1 MTSDDFLINH
11 AYKNVWCAPEQ
22 DRQHILRPA
31 RISPKVGARGSVE
44 VLWTR
49 FNLPTAKERYHVFQ
63 FGNIALSNLDLDLK
77 RNVWTAVST
86 QMVESVLLIDIYTE
100 KGLMIPRRL
109 AYFLYTNDGNLV
121 IAIENLLTIGDFGQE
136 NVYVRFYSNAFFD
149 RDDMNDPSEGIEYH
163 YAKPLTSSAINAL
176 TFKLR
181 DLRLKSGYSFAF
193 VNGWR
198 VNELNV
204 STVAT
209 GDMVEIVRD
218 SSVVRVEEWDVK
230 DLPVFLSELDQK
242 QKYLLHP
249 AVNEDDLIWYR
260 DDQDIFLMYKK
271 TPYVHKGVYYH
282 KNVEDSVRMVTHR
295 DYSIPTAQVDRF
307 LNQNPNW
314 AVNSQLTVQMFIRRS
329 GIDRTLMSE
338 AHHIRELYKLEG
350 ADWQA
355 AIMGTEAVVDVWRIE
370 ELEKSQYTA
379 LMRAPS
385 ATITREMVE
394 AAYGY
399 NTITRIVADTPQKI
413 STPKAW
419 TELPFGLRGEST
431 VYEYDGDGR
440 LLGWYLNQ
448 NVQNYVPRSAAARYI
463 EGIVGRG
470 GEVLSTVYGKNAK
483 IKAGLT
489 YRCYVCPIE
498 NGLPNSEWI
507 DVTDKTT
514 HYDLIEGEVVWKV
527 NPQMFYTAVKFDD
540 TFLTYNLELD
550 YADGLLRFSLNVKEI
565 RIDGVLYE
573 GLVEIPAGLL
583 EIWLNGCPLIEKLD
597 WFMVDKEIMIV
608 NKQYR
613 NQVGTKNI
621 ITIRHTGFCTPDMKR
636 VKESEYGFVEN
647 GLLSRNNR
655 WNLRDDKVVRVI
667 ADGRIW
673 SREELSW
680 AEDRPEVILKNV
692 RNGAPYQV
700 TEPLIPLRG
709 LTYQDAYDMREVA
722 EATDKQ
728 IEDYMTVRVGEV
740 PPQEV
745 NLIPYRHTLYSPFVG
760 KLMHDLIS
768 GYFDQIPLTEYY
780 SDVDVRKW
788 CEGYD
793 WLLKYEPTTK
803 DFDERYVSI
812 SAHERNEVFRLP
824 IYQYNFLARAIR
836 VMLDDKIDITNA
848 IVIDHLPID

>member
-22 DRQHILRPA
+22 DRQHIFRPA
-31 RISPKVGARGSVE
+31 RISPKVGARGSIE

-86 QMVESVLLIDIYTE
+86 QMVDSRLLIDVYSE

-109 AYFLYTNDGNLV
+109 VYFLYTNDGNLV
-121 IAIENLLTIGDFGQE
+121 IAIENLLTIGDFGYD

-149 RDDMNDPSEGIEYH
+149 RDDMHDPQEGIEYE
-163 YAKPLTSSAINAL
+163 YSRPLTSSQINAA

-181 DLRLKSGYSFAF
+181 DLRLKSGYCFAY

-204 STVAT
+204 STIAK

-218 SSVVRVEEWDVK
+218 SSVVRVEEFDVK
-230 DLPVFLSELDQK
+230 NLPVFLSDLDKK
-242 QKYLLHP
+242 QKYLIHP
-249 AVNEDDLIWYR
+249 AGVGDDMTWYR
-260 DDQDIFLMYKK
+260 DDQDIYLMRKI

-282 KNVEDSVRMVTHR
+282 KNVEDSIRMVTHR
-295 DYSIPTAQVDRF
+295 DYSIPTSYVDRF
-307 LNQNPNW
+307 LNQNPGW
-314 AVNSQLTVQMFIRRS
+314 AVNNQLTVQVVFRR
-329 GIDRTLMSE
+329 GGMDRELMSE
-338 AHHIRELYKLEG
+338 AHHIKELYKLQG
-350 ADWQA
+350 KAWQA
-355 AIMGTEAVVDVWRIE
+355 AIMGTEAVVKVWRVE

-379 LMRAPS
+379 LMRAKS
-385 ATITREMVE
+385 GSITREMVE

-413 STPKAW
+413 TTPKAW

-431 VYEYDGDGR
+431 VYEYDAAGR

-448 NVQNYVPRSAAARYI
+448 NVVNYVPRSVDARYI

-470 GEVLSTVYGKNAK
+470 TDVLTTAYAKNAK
-483 IKAGLT
+483 VTPGLT
-489 YRCYVCPIE
+489 YRCYVCPME
-498 NGLPNSEWI
+498 SALPTGDWI
-507 DVTDKTT
+507 DVTDNATY
-514 HYDLIEGEVVWKV
+514 YDLIDGEVVWKV
-527 NPQMFYTAVKFDD
+527 NPQLFYTAVKFDD

-550 YADGLLRFSLNVKEI
+550 YADALLRFSLNVKEV
-565 RIDGVLYE
+565 RIDGILYN

-597 WFMVDKEIMIV
+597 WFMDGKEIMIV

-613 NQVGTKNI
+613 NMVGTKNV
-621 ITIRHTGFCTPDMKR
+621 ITIRHTGFCNPDMTR
-636 VKESEYGFVEN
+636 VKESEYGWVEN

-673 SREELSW
+673 SRDELSW
-680 AEDRPEVILKNV
+680 AEDRPGVILKNV

-709 LTYQDAYDMREVA
+709 VTYQDAFDMREVA

-728 IEDYMTVRVGEV
+728 IEDYMSVKVPEV
-740 PPQEV
+740 PPGPV
-745 NLIPYRHTLYSPFVG
+745 NLIPFRHTLYSPFVS
-760 KLMHDLIS
+760 KLMHDLLS

-780 SDVDVRKW
+780 SDLDVRKW
-788 CEGYD
+788 CDGYV
-793 WLLKYEPTTK
+793 WLLKYEPSLM

-824 IYQYNFLARAIR
+824 IYQYNFLARAIK

-848 IVIDHLPID
+848 IVIDHMPIE